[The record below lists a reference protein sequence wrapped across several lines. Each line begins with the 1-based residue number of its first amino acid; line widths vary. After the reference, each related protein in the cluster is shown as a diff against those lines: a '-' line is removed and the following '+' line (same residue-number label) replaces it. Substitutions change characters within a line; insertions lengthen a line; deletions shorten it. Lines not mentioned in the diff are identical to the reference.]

1 MQVLDGKGR
10 GYNAEVNSDNQLS
23 TRAVSISALHQA
35 SLNGEAFAWNAVTYD
50 PDAADTLLLV
60 RNDSSTKYLVIDKI
74 YVRCDT
80 ATAVDVHLVTANFT
94 AAGTA
99 VTGVCLNKASAT
111 VADATAKADET
122 GNTQGDI
129 ILTAYLHLA
138 VNAQATTSVAQM
150 IDLEGA
156 VILGDDQAIGVD
168 LVTAS
173 TAAEC
178 TIIGH
183 YIDK

>member
-10 GYNAEVNSDNQLS
+10 GYNAEVNSDNQLV

-35 SLNGEAFAWNAVTYD
+35 SLNSEAFAWNAVT
-50 PDAADTLLLV
+50 ADIAGAETALCV
-60 RNDSSTKYLVIDKI
+60 RNDSSTKYLVIDKL
-74 YVRCDT
+74 YVYSDVP
-80 ATAVDVHLVTANFT
+80 TAVDVHLVTANFT

-99 VTGVCLNKASAT
+99 VVGVCLNKASAT
-111 VADATAKADET
+111 IADATAKADET

-129 ILTAYLHLA
+129 ILTLHTPEL
-138 VNAQATTSVAQM
+138 TTAAESVSY
-150 IDLEGA
+150 DFEGA

-168 LVTAS
+168 IVADS
-173 TAAEC
+173 AAFEC